1 MNPLHERRLLQPVN
15 KENNSVDSPILRQIH
30 FDFLSPYPVAGM
42 GEPWITK
49 MSATHALLKACG
61 IGAILTLT
69 EDNLYGS
76 HHLEAGFVLRHEPV
90 DDGEPPTAQ
99 ALERSVVFIEGSLM
113 AGRGVAVHCL
123 EGRGR
128 TGTILCAWLAFREH
142 LTADGA
148 ISRVR
153 HLRPYTALSVSQKEF
168 LKNYLN

>member
-1 MNPLHERRLLQPVN
+1 MLQQSVN
-15 KENNSVDSPILRQIH
+15 KKNINVDSPILHQIH

-42 GEPWITK
+42 GEPWIAK
-49 MSATHALLKACG
+49 MSETHVLLKACG

-76 HHLEAGFVLRHEPV
+76 HHLEAGFFLRHEPV
-90 DDGEPPTAQ
+90 DDGDPPTTQ
-99 ALERSVVFIEGSLM
+99 ALERSVAFIEGSLM

-142 LTADGA
+142 LTADSA
-148 ISRVR
+148 IARVR
-153 HLRPYTALSVSQKEF
+153 QLRPYTALSVSQKKF
-168 LKNYLN
+168 LKDYLN

>member
-1 MNPLHERRLLQPVN
+1 M
-15 KENNSVDSPILRQIH
+15 
-30 FDFLSPYPVAGM
+30 A
-42 GEPWITK
+42 K
-49 MSATHALLKACG
+49 MSETHALLKDSG

-76 HHLEAGFVLRHEPV
+76 HHLAAGFVLRHEPV

-99 ALERSVVFIEGSLM
+99 ALERSVAFIEDSLI
-113 AGRGVAVHCL
+113 AARGVAVHCL

-142 LTADGA
+142 LNADGA
-148 ISRVR
+148 IARVR
-153 HLRPYTALSVSQKEF
+153 QLRPYTALSMSQKEF